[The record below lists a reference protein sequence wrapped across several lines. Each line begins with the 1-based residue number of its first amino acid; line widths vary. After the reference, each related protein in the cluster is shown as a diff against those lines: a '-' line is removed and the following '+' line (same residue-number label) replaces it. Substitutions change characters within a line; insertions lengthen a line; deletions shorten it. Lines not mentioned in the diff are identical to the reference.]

1 MSTLAAARADNFYY
15 PPTFD
20 PKKGGLNKQQGQHPL
35 RERAKKL
42 DEGILVIRFEMPFN
56 VWCQGCQH
64 LIGKGVRFN
73 AEKKQIGNYHSTKI
87 WSFSMRSPCCQTR
100 IEVHTDPK
108 NCEYQIVAGA
118 RRKAEAYT
126 AEDAGVMELDD
137 PAEAAA
143 AARDPFTKLERGD
156 ADKRKAAEAA
166 RELSMLV
173 ADSRVKHRDDYA
185 INKELRRRNRGL
197 RKEEAGRDEQRR
209 RLNLPDSIQ
218 LAPHS
223 EQDRQAAA
231 LVVFGDP
238 ARFDERG
245 PNGRLGL
252 QSAGV
257 AKRKSSS
264 LGLDSK
270 SGSRHA
276 ISQAGKLSRIRLGA
290 KLVLGDVPV

>member
-1 MSTLAAARADNFYY
+1 MITYLLNQTAACIIVAFHVLMQSSVPIISWEFYCWKHANLTMYGQDAECSWSRFWCSQARVY
-15 PPTFD
+15 
-20 PKKGGLNKQQGQHPL
+20 
-35 RERAKKL
+35 
-42 DEGILVIRFEMPFN
+42 
-56 VWCQGCQH
+56 
-64 LIGKGVRFN
+64 
-73 AEKKQIGNYHSTKI
+73 
-87 WSFSMRSPCCQTR
+87 
-100 IEVHTDPK
+100 PK
-108 NCEYQIVAGA
+108 NLIWLAQ
-118 RRKAEAYT
+118 AEAYT

-223 EQDRQAAA
+223 EQDRY
-231 LVVFGDP
+231 
-238 ARFDERG
+238 
-245 PNGRLGL
+245 GL
-252 QSAGV
+252 EHKAV
-257 AKRKSSS
+257 R
-264 LGLDSK
+264 
-270 SGSRHA
+270 
-276 ISQAGKLSRIRLGA
+276 
-290 KLVLGDVPV
+290 

>member
-1 MSTLAAARADNFYY
+1 MSSLAAARADNFYY
-15 PPTFD
+15 PPNFD

-56 VWCQGCQH
+56 VWCEGCQH

-126 AEDAGVMELDD
+126 AKDAGTMELDD
-137 PAEAAA
+137 PEEAAA

-156 ADKRKAAEAA
+156 ADKRKAREAA
-166 RELSMLV
+166 KQLSMLV
-173 ADSRVKHRDDYA
+173 ADNTLKHRDDYA

-197 RKEEAGRDEQRR
+197 RKEEAAQDEHRQ
-209 RLNLPDSIQ
+209 RLNLPDTVT
-218 LAPHS
+218 LAPQT
-223 EQDRQAAA
+223 EQDRQIAS
-231 LVVFGDP
+231 LVVFGNP
-238 ARFDERG
+238 ARFDQKWQEQR
-245 PNGRLGL
+245 R
-252 QSAGV
+252 AIH
-257 AKRKSSS
+257 
-264 LGLDSK
+264 
-270 SGSRHA
+270 HA
-276 ISQAGKLSRIRLGA
+276 PIFTPTASQAPSNTPAAHRRRIRLGA
-290 KLVLGDVPV
+290 KLVLGDVPM